1 MNINFDSFSLSVSLA
16 EEPDTCAST
25 TSSVLS
31 RQFQRKA
38 LPLVGG
44 APCAG
49 NQGYCDK
56 FQVCRLLDADGPIA
70 RLKNSILNLDD
81 FDDIGEWMKVKVQPN
96 HSIDLESDFGFS

>member
-1 MNINFDSFSLSVSLA
+1 MA
-16 EEPDTCAST
+16 EEPETCAST

-56 FQVCRLLDADGPIA
+56 FHVCRLLDADGPIA

-81 FDDIGEWMKVKVQPN
+81 FDDLGEWMKVKVQKEKKQ
-96 HSIDLESDFGFS
+96 SVGLK